1 MDFLDIIWIVVC
13 IVLVAVP
20 DLVFNNKKK
29 KSARGR
35 TRTSG
40 PMPQMPENFP
50 MPPMPSV
57 PSEPESMTESMPTD
71 DEPEDFPV
79 WTEPEEMEGQA
90 VPQVQ
95 AVEQPKPVVEQF
107 KPVVEQPKPVV
118 EQFKPVVEQ
127 PKPVAVKE
135 VARRP
140 ASPAPQTDSSQAD
153 DGKKREGLRVD
164 PRNLVIYTAIME
176 PKFKE
181 M

>member
-1 MDFLDIIWIVVC
+1 MGFLDIIWIVVC

-57 PSEPESMTESMPTD
+57 PSEPESMPTE
-71 DEPEDFPV
+71 DEPEVFPV
-79 WTEPEEMEGQA
+79 WTEPEEMEEPA

-107 KPVVEQPKPVV
+107 KQ
-118 EQFKPVVEQ
+118 VVEQ

-140 ASPAPQTDSSQAD
+140 ASPAPQTDSSSED
-153 DGKKREGLRVD
+153 DGKKDGKLRVD

-176 PKFKE
+176 PKFEE

>member
-29 KSARGR
+29 KSAHGR

-57 PSEPESMTESMPTD
+57 PSEPESMPTD
-71 DEPEDFPV
+71 DEEDDFPV
-79 WTEPEEMEGQA
+79 WAETEVTEGQPE
-90 VPQVQ
+90 PQVQ
-95 AVEQPKPVVEQF
+95 DVEPRIPVVEQPK
-107 KPVVEQPKPVV
+107 KPVVEQPKPVI
-118 EQFKPVVEQ
+118 EQ
-127 PKPVAVKE
+127 PKPVVVKE
-135 VARRP
+135 VPRRP

-153 DGKKREGLRVD
+153 DGKKGGKLRVD

>member
-13 IVLVAVP
+13 IVLVAMP

-57 PSEPESMTESMPTD
+57 PSEPESMPESMPTE

-79 WTEPEEMEGQA
+79 WTEPEEMEEPA

-95 AVEQPKPVVEQF
+95 A
-107 KPVVEQPKPVV
+107 
-118 EQFKPVVEQ
+118 VEQ

-140 ASPAPQTDSSQAD
+140 ASPAPQTDSSPAD
-153 DGKKREGLRVD
+153 DGRKDGKLRVD

>member
-29 KSARGR
+29 KTARGR

-57 PSEPESMTESMPTD
+57 PSEPESMPTE
-71 DEPEDFPV
+71 DESEDFPV
-79 WTEPEEMEGQA
+79 WTEPEVTEGQPE
-90 VPQVQ
+90 PQVQ

-107 KPVVEQPKPVV
+107 KPVVEQ
-118 EQFKPVVEQ
+118 Q
-127 PKPVAVKE
+127 KPVAVKE
-135 VARRP
+135 VTRRP

>member
-29 KSARGR
+29 KSAHGR

-50 MPPMPSV
+50 KPPMPSV
-57 PSEPESMTESMPTD
+57 PSEPESMPAE

-79 WTEPEEMEGQA
+79 WTEPEVTEKPPM
-90 VPQVQ
+90 VQ
-95 AVEQPKPVVEQF
+95 DVEPRI
-107 KPVVEQPKPVV
+107 PVVEQPKPVV
-118 EQFKPVVEQ
+118 EQPEPVIEQ

-135 VARRP
+135 VTRRP

-153 DGKKREGLRVD
+153 DGKKDGKLRVD

>member
-29 KSARGR
+29 KTARGR
-35 TRTSG
+35 TRASG

-57 PSEPESMTESMPTD
+57 PSEPESMPESMPTE

-79 WTEPEEMEGQA
+79 WTEPEEMDEQP

-95 AVEQPKPVVEQF
+95 NKGWTEPVVES
-107 KPVVEQPKPVV
+107 
-118 EQFKPVVEQ
+118 PVVEQ

-153 DGKKREGLRVD
+153 DGKKDGKLRVD

>member
-57 PSEPESMTESMPTD
+57 PSESESMPTE

-79 WTEPEEMEGQA
+79 WTEPEEMEEPA

-95 AVEQPKPVVEQF
+95 AVEQPKSVVEQF
-107 KPVVEQPKPVV
+107 KPVV

-135 VARRP
+135 VTRRP
-140 ASPAPQTDSSQAD
+140 ASPAPQTDSSPAD
-153 DGKKREGLRVD
+153 DGKKGGKLRVD
-164 PRNLVIYTAIME
+164 SRNLVIYPAIME

-181 M
+181 IW

>member
-29 KSARGR
+29 KSAHGR

-57 PSEPESMTESMPTD
+57 PSEPESMPTE
-71 DEPEDFPV
+71 DESEDFPV
-79 WTEPEEMEGQA
+79 WTEPEEMEEPA

-107 KPVVEQPKPVV
+107 KPVVEQPKPV
-118 EQFKPVVEQ
+118 
-127 PKPVAVKE
+127 AVKE
-135 VARRP
+135 VTRRP

-153 DGKKREGLRVD
+153 DGKKRERLRVD

>member
-50 MPPMPSV
+50 MPSV
-57 PSEPESMTESMPTD
+57 PSEPESMPESMQTD

-79 WTEPEEMEGQA
+79 RTEPEEMEEPA

-107 KPVVEQPKPVV
+107 KPVVEQPKPV
-118 EQFKPVVEQ
+118 
-127 PKPVAVKE
+127 AVKE
-135 VARRP
+135 LARRP
-140 ASPAPQTDSSQAD
+140 ASPAPQTDNSLAD
-153 DGKKREGLRVD
+153 DRKKGGKLRVD

-181 M
+181 MY

>member
-57 PSEPESMTESMPTD
+57 PPEPESMPTE

-79 WTEPEEMEGQA
+79 WTEPEETEEQPE
-90 VPQVQ
+90 PQVQ
-95 AVEQPKPVVEQF
+95 AVEQPKTVVEQS
-107 KPVVEQPKPVV
+107 KPVV
-118 EQFKPVVEQ
+118 EQFKPVEER

-140 ASPAPQTDSSQAD
+140 ASPAPQTDSSPAD
-153 DGKKREGLRVD
+153 DGRKDGKLRVD

>member
-35 TRTSG
+35 TRASG

-57 PSEPESMTESMPTD
+57 PSEPESMPTD
-71 DEPEDFPV
+71 DESEDFPV
-79 WTEPEEMEGQA
+79 WTEPEEMEKPA

-107 KPVVEQPKPVV
+107 KS
-118 EQFKPVVEQ
+118 VVEQ

-140 ASPAPQTDSSQAD
+140 ASSAPQTDSSQAD

>member
-29 KSARGR
+29 KSAHGR
-35 TRTSG
+35 TRSSG

-57 PSEPESMTESMPTD
+57 PSEPESMPTD

-79 WTEPEEMEGQA
+79 WTEPEVTEGQPE
-90 VPQVQ
+90 PQVQ
-95 AVEQPKPVVEQF
+95 AVEQPKPVVEQP
-107 KPVVEQPKPVV
+107 KPVIERPKPVV
-118 EQFKPVVEQ
+118 
-127 PKPVAVKE
+127 VKE
-135 VARRP
+135 VSRRP
-140 ASPAPQTDSSQAD
+140 TSPAPKADSSPAD
-153 DGKKREGLRVD
+153 DGKKGGKLRVD
-164 PRNLVIYTAIME
+164 SRNLVIYTAIME

>member
-29 KSARGR
+29 KSAHGR

-50 MPPMPSV
+50 MPSV
-57 PSEPESMTESMPTD
+57 PSEPESMLESMPTE
-71 DEPEDFPV
+71 DESEDFPV
-79 WTEPEEMEGQA
+79 WTEPEVTEGQPE
-90 VPQVQ
+90 PQVQ
-95 AVEQPKPVVEQF
+95 AVEQPKPLAEQF
-107 KPVVEQPKPVV
+107 KPVVER
-118 EQFKPVVEQ
+118 

-135 VARRP
+135 VAGRQ

>member
-29 KSARGR
+29 KSAHGR

-50 MPPMPSV
+50 MPPMSSV
-57 PSEPESMTESMPTD
+57 PSEPESMPTD

-79 WTEPEEMEGQA
+79 WTEPEEMEEPA

-107 KPVVEQPKPVV
+107 NPVVER
-118 EQFKPVVEQ
+118 

-135 VARRP
+135 VTRRP
-140 ASPAPQTDSSQAD
+140 ASPVPQTDSSQAD

>member
-29 KSARGR
+29 KSAHGR

-57 PSEPESMTESMPTD
+57 PSEPESMPTD

-79 WTEPEEMEGQA
+79 WTEPDVTEGQPE
-90 VPQVQ
+90 PQVQ
-95 AVEQPKPVVEQF
+95 DVEPRI
-107 KPVVEQPKPVV
+107 PVVEQPKPVV
-118 EQFKPVVEQ
+118 EQPKPVIEQ
-127 PKPVAVKE
+127 PKPVVVKE

-140 ASPAPQTDSSQAD
+140 ESPAPQTDSSPAD
-153 DGKKREGLRVD
+153 DGKKGGKLRVD

>member
-57 PSEPESMTESMPTD
+57 PSEPESMPESMPTD
-71 DEPEDFPV
+71 DESEDFPV
-79 WTEPEEMEGQA
+79 QTEPEEMEEPA
-90 VPQVQ
+90 VPQEQ
-95 AVEQPKPVVEQF
+95 A
-107 KPVVEQPKPVV
+107 
-118 EQFKPVVEQ
+118 VEQ

-135 VARRP
+135 ATRRP
-140 ASPAPQTDSSQAD
+140 ASPAPQTDSSPAD
-153 DGKKREGLRVD
+153 DGKKRERLRVD

>member
-13 IVLVAVP
+13 VVLVAVP

-29 KSARGR
+29 KSAHGR

-40 PMPQMPENFP
+40 PMPQMP
-50 MPPMPSV
+50 SV
-57 PSEPESMTESMPTD
+57 PSEPESMPESMPTE

-79 WTEPEEMEGQA
+79 WTEPEEMEEPA

-95 AVEQPKPVVEQF
+95 AVDLPKPVVEQF
-107 KPVVEQPKPVV
+107 KPVVER
-118 EQFKPVVEQ
+118 

-140 ASPAPQTDSSQAD
+140 ASPAPQTDSSSAD
-153 DGKKREGLRVD
+153 DGKKDGKLRVD

>member
-57 PSEPESMTESMPTD
+57 PSEPESMQTD
-71 DEPEDFPV
+71 DESEDFPV
-79 WTEPEEMEGQA
+79 WTEPEVTEDQS

-95 AVEQPKPVVEQF
+95 A
-107 KPVVEQPKPVV
+107 VEQPKPVV

-140 ASPAPQTDSSQAD
+140 ASPAPQTDSSSAD
-153 DGKKREGLRVD
+153 DGKKDGKLRVD

>member
-29 KSARGR
+29 KSAHGR

-57 PSEPESMTESMPTD
+57 PSEPESMPESMQTE
-71 DEPEDFPV
+71 DEPEVFPV
-79 WTEPEEMEGQA
+79 WTEPEEMEEPA
-90 VPQVQ
+90 VPQMQ
-95 AVEQPKPVVEQF
+95 AVEQPKPVAEQF
-107 KPVVEQPKPVV
+107 KPVVER
-118 EQFKPVVEQ
+118 

-135 VARRP
+135 VDRRQ
-140 ASPAPQTDSSQAD
+140 ASLAPQTDSSSAD

>member
-20 DLVFNNKKK
+20 DMVFNNKKK

-40 PMPQMPENFP
+40 QMPQMPENFP

-57 PSEPESMTESMPTD
+57 PSEPESMSESMPTE

-79 WTEPEEMEGQA
+79 WTEPEEMEEPA

-95 AVEQPKPVVEQF
+95 A
-107 KPVVEQPKPVV
+107 
-118 EQFKPVVEQ
+118 VEQ

-140 ASPAPQTDSSQAD
+140 ASPAPQTDSSRAD

>member
-40 PMPQMPENFP
+40 PMP
-50 MPPMPSV
+50 PMPSV
-57 PSEPESMTESMPTD
+57 PSEPESMPAE

-79 WTEPEEMEGQA
+79 WTEPEVTEGQPE
-90 VPQVQ
+90 PQVQ
-95 AVEQPKPVVEQF
+95 DVEPRI
-107 KPVVEQPKPVV
+107 PVVEQPKPVV
-118 EQFKPVVEQ
+118 EQPKPVIEQ
-127 PKPVAVKE
+127 PKPVVVKE
-135 VARRP
+135 VSRRP
-140 ASPAPQTDSSQAD
+140 ASPAPKADSSPAD
-153 DGKKREGLRVD
+153 DGKKGGKMRVD

-181 M
+181 V

>member
-40 PMPQMPENFP
+40 PMPQR
-50 MPPMPSV
+50 PSV
-57 PSEPESMTESMPTD
+57 PSEPESKPESMPTE
-71 DEPEDFPV
+71 DEPEVFPV
-79 WTEPEEMEGQA
+79 WTEPEVTEGQPE
-90 VPQVQ
+90 PQVQ
-95 AVEQPKPVVEQF
+95 A
-107 KPVVEQPKPVV
+107 
-118 EQFKPVVEQ
+118 VEQ

>member
-57 PSEPESMTESMPTD
+57 PSEPESMQTE

-79 WTEPEEMEGQA
+79 QTEPEEMEEPA

-95 AVEQPKPVVEQF
+95 AVEQPKPVVEQ
-107 KPVVEQPKPVV
+107 
-118 EQFKPVVEQ
+118 

-135 VARRP
+135 VTRRP
-140 ASPAPQTDSSQAD
+140 ASPAPQTDSNPAD
-153 DGKKREGLRVD
+153 NGKKDGKLRVD

>member
-29 KSARGR
+29 KSSRGR

-57 PSEPESMTESMPTD
+57 PSEPESMPTE
-71 DEPEDFPV
+71 DEEEDFPV
-79 WTEPEEMEGQA
+79 WTEPEVTEEQPE
-90 VPQVQ
+90 PQVQ

-107 KPVVEQPKPVV
+107 KPVVER
-118 EQFKPVVEQ
+118 

-140 ASPAPQTDSSQAD
+140 ASPAPQTDNSPAD
-153 DGKKREGLRVD
+153 DGKKGGKLRVD

>member
-29 KSARGR
+29 KSAHGR

-57 PSEPESMTESMPTD
+57 PSEPESMPESMPTE
-71 DEPEDFPV
+71 DEPEVFPV
-79 WTEPEEMEGQA
+79 WTEPEVTEEQPM
-90 VPQVQ
+90 PQVQ
-95 AVEQPKPVVEQF
+95 AVEQPKPV
-107 KPVVEQPKPVV
+107 
-118 EQFKPVVEQ
+118 
-127 PKPVAVKE
+127 AVKE
-135 VARRP
+135 VTRRP
-140 ASPAPQTDSSQAD
+140 ASPAPQTDSSSAD

>member
-29 KSARGR
+29 KSAHGR

-40 PMPQMPENFP
+40 PMPQR
-50 MPPMPSV
+50 PSV
-57 PSEPESMTESMPTD
+57 PSEPESEPESMQAE

-79 WTEPEEMEGQA
+79 WTESEEMEEPA

-95 AVEQPKPVVEQF
+95 AVEQPKSVVEQF
-107 KPVVEQPKPVV
+107 KPVVERPKPVM
-118 EQFKPVVEQ
+118 
-127 PKPVAVKE
+127 VKE

-140 ASPAPQTDSSQAD
+140 ASPAPQTDSSPAD
-153 DGKKREGLRVD
+153 DGKKDGKLCVD

>member
-29 KSARGR
+29 KSAHGR

-40 PMPQMPENFP
+40 
-50 MPPMPSV
+50 PMPSV
-57 PSEPESMTESMPTD
+57 PSEPESMPESMPTE

-79 WTEPEEMEGQA
+79 WTEPEVTEGQPE
-90 VPQVQ
+90 PQVQ
-95 AVEQPKPVVEQF
+95 AVEQPKPVA
-107 KPVVEQPKPVV
+107 

-135 VARRP
+135 VTRRP
-140 ASPAPQTDSSQAD
+140 ASPAPQTDSSPAD
-153 DGKKREGLRVD
+153 DGKKDGKLRVD

-181 M
+181 V

>member
-29 KSARGR
+29 KSAHGR

-57 PSEPESMTESMPTD
+57 PSEPESMPTE

-79 WTEPEEMEGQA
+79 WTEPEEMEEPA

-95 AVEQPKPVVEQF
+95 AVEQPKPV
-107 KPVVEQPKPVV
+107 
-118 EQFKPVVEQ
+118 
-127 PKPVAVKE
+127 AVKE
-135 VARRP
+135 VTRRP
-140 ASPAPQTDSSQAD
+140 ASPAPQTDSSPAD
-153 DGKKREGLRVD
+153 DGKKDGKLRVD

>member
-29 KSARGR
+29 KSAHGR

-50 MPPMPSV
+50 MPSV
-57 PSEPESMTESMPTD
+57 PSEPESMPTE
-71 DEPEDFPV
+71 DEPEDSPV
-79 WTEPEEMEGQA
+79 WTEAEVTEGQPE
-90 VPQVQ
+90 PQVQ
-95 AVEQPKPVVEQF
+95 DVEPRI
-107 KPVVEQPKPVV
+107 PVVEQPKPVV
-118 EQFKPVVEQ
+118 EQPKPVIEQ
-127 PKPVAVKE
+127 PKPVVVKE
-135 VARRP
+135 VSRRP
-140 ASPAPQTDSSQAD
+140 ASPAPKADSSPAD
-153 DGKKREGLRVD
+153 DGKKGGKMRVD

>member
-29 KSARGR
+29 KSAHGR

-57 PSEPESMTESMPTD
+57 PSEPETMPTD

-79 WTEPEEMEGQA
+79 WTEPEVTEGQPE
-90 VPQVQ
+90 PQVHD
-95 AVEQPKPVVEQF
+95 VEPRI
-107 KPVVEQPKPVV
+107 PVVEQPKPVV
-118 EQFKPVVEQ
+118 EQPKPVIEQ
-127 PKPVAVKE
+127 PKPVVVKE

-140 ASPAPQTDSSQAD
+140 ASPAPQTDSSPAD
-153 DGKKREGLRVD
+153 DGKKGGKLRVD

>member
-40 PMPQMPENFP
+40 PMPQLPENF
-50 MPPMPSV
+50 PMPSV
-57 PSEPESMTESMPTD
+57 PSEPESMPTE

-79 WTEPEEMEGQA
+79 WTEPEETEGQPE
-90 VPQVQ
+90 PQVQ

-107 KPVVEQPKPVV
+107 KPVVEQ
-118 EQFKPVVEQ
+118 FKLVVEQ
-127 PKPVAVKE
+127 PKPVAVNE
-135 VARRP
+135 VTRRP
-140 ASPAPQTDSSQAD
+140 ASPAPQTDSSSAD
-153 DGKKREGLRVD
+153 DGKKDGKLRVD

>member
-29 KSARGR
+29 KSAHGR

-57 PSEPESMTESMPTD
+57 PSEPESMPTD

-79 WTEPEEMEGQA
+79 WTEPEVTEGQPE
-90 VPQVQ
+90 PQVQ
-95 AVEQPKPVVEQF
+95 DVEPRI
-107 KPVVEQPKPVV
+107 PVVEQPKPVV
-118 EQFKPVVEQ
+118 EQPEPVIEQ
-127 PKPVAVKE
+127 PKPVVVKE

-140 ASPAPQTDSSQAD
+140 ASPAPQTDSSPAD
-153 DGKKREGLRVD
+153 DGKKGGKLRVD

>member
-29 KSARGR
+29 KSAHGR

-40 PMPQMPENFP
+40 PMPQR
-50 MPPMPSV
+50 PSV
-57 PSEPESMTESMPTD
+57 PSEPESMPESMPTE

-79 WTEPEEMEGQA
+79 WTEPEEMEEPA

-95 AVEQPKPVVEQF
+95 AVEQPKTVVEQS
-107 KPVVEQPKPVV
+107 KPVV
-118 EQFKPVVEQ
+118 EQFKPVVER

-140 ASPAPQTDSSQAD
+140 ASPAPQTDSNPAD
-153 DGKKREGLRVD
+153 DGMKDGKLRVD

>member
-57 PSEPESMTESMPTD
+57 PSEPESMPTE

-79 WTEPEEMEGQA
+79 WTEPEVTEEQPE
-90 VPQVQ
+90 PQVQ
-95 AVEQPKPVVEQF
+95 S
-107 KPVVEQPKPVV
+107 VEQPKPVV

-140 ASPAPQTDSSQAD
+140 ASPALQANSSPAD
-153 DGKKREGLRVD
+153 DGRKDGKLRVD

>member
-57 PSEPESMTESMPTD
+57 SSEPESMQTD
-71 DEPEDFPV
+71 DKSEDFPV
-79 WTEPEEMEGQA
+79 WTEPEVTEEQS

-95 AVEQPKPVVEQF
+95 A
-107 KPVVEQPKPVV
+107 VEQPKPVV

>member
-29 KSARGR
+29 KSAHGR

-57 PSEPESMTESMPTD
+57 PSEPESMPESMPTE

-79 WTEPEEMEGQA
+79 WTEPEEMEEPA

-107 KPVVEQPKPVV
+107 KPVVEQPKPV
-118 EQFKPVVEQ
+118 
-127 PKPVAVKE
+127 AVKE
-135 VARRP
+135 VTRRP
-140 ASPAPQTDSSQAD
+140 ASPAPQTDSSSAD

>member
-40 PMPQMPENFP
+40 PVPQMPENFP

-57 PSEPESMTESMPTD
+57 PSEPESMPTE

-79 WTEPEEMEGQA
+79 WIEPEEMEEPA

-107 KPVVEQPKPVV
+107 KPVVEQPKPV
-118 EQFKPVVEQ
+118 
-127 PKPVAVKE
+127 AVKE
-135 VARRP
+135 VTRRP

-153 DGKKREGLRVD
+153 DGKKDGKLRVD

>member
-57 PSEPESMTESMPTD
+57 PSEPESMQTD
-71 DEPEDFPV
+71 DEPEVFPV
-79 WTEPEEMEGQA
+79 WTEPEVTEEQSE
-90 VPQVQ
+90 PQVQ
-95 AVEQPKPVVEQF
+95 AVEQPKPVVEQL
-107 KPVVEQPKPVV
+107 
-118 EQFKPVVEQ
+118 
-127 PKPVAVKE
+127 KPVAVKE
-135 VARRP
+135 VTRRP

>member
-29 KSARGR
+29 KTARGR

-57 PSEPESMTESMPTD
+57 PSEPESMPESMPTE
-71 DEPEDFPV
+71 DEPEVFPV
-79 WTEPEEMEGQA
+79 WTEPEVTEGQP

-95 AVEQPKPVVEQF
+95 AVEQPKPV
-107 KPVVEQPKPVV
+107 
-118 EQFKPVVEQ
+118 
-127 PKPVAVKE
+127 AVKE
-135 VARRP
+135 EARRP

>member
-29 KSARGR
+29 KSAHGR

-50 MPPMPSV
+50 MPPMSSV
-57 PSEPESMTESMPTD
+57 PSEPESMPTE
-71 DEPEDFPV
+71 DEPEVFPV
-79 WTEPEEMEGQA
+79 WTEPEVTEEQPM
-90 VPQVQ
+90 PQVQ
-95 AVEQPKPVVEQF
+95 AVV
-107 KPVVEQPKPVV
+107 QPKPVV

-135 VARRP
+135 VDRRP